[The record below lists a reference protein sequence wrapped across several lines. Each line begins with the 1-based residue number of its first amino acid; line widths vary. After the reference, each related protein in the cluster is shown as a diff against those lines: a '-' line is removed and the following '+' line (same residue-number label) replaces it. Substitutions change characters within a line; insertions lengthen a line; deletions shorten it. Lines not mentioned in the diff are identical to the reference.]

1 LENKMLVISDR
12 VKESSLTTGT
22 GPVVL
27 RFPIGAFQS
36 FGTGIGDGNS
46 TYYCIENGRRWEV
59 GRGTYTQST
68 NSLSRDI
75 IFDSSSSGSKINL
88 DGPSIVFCTLPADKA
103 IFKDDFGGTYV
114 STIGASGIST
124 ENLSVGDSS
133 SFGGPASF
141 GDSVVVSGDLSLL
154 GDFIFNGD
162 LNNINNISSTGD
174 IISSGFLTL
183 VRPDSAGNF
192 LHAYKNDSQ
201 KQTVALYVDNNLSPL
216 WRFGLKLNPD
226 SKTAPPTFAYVFA
239 RDGSAG
245 VVSNTNNYFSLADG
259 NGFIAHHNSN
269 TVFRASSSTGVYV
282 RTSSSSQPSFVITAP
297 PLANQ
302 HMQRW
307 NRSDEVT
314 LSVVDSG
321 GRFGILRS
329 NPQYELDVNGSGR
342 MAVNHVTSGVS
353 FPDGSF
359 QTTAYLTSTVQNR
372 PYSNITSNFSVP
384 SSGSVVFADSTVNAI
399 NVYIPTAVNA
409 GGKEITVKRVAG
421 NLPVTVMASG
431 SEKIDGNSSFTLHGL
446 YESATLISNNL
457 NWFII

>member
-1 LENKMLVISDR
+1 MLVISDR

-27 RFPIGAFQS
+27 RFPVGAFQTFS
-36 FGTGIGDGNS
+36 NGIGDGNS
-46 TYYCIENGRRWEV
+46 TYYCIENGKRWEV
-59 GRGTYTQST
+59 GFGTYTQSN
-68 NSLSRDI
+68 NSLSRDVV
-75 IFDSSSSGSKINL
+75 FDSSSGGAKINL

-103 IFKDDFGGTYV
+103 IFKDTADATYV
-114 STIGASGIST
+114 KSIGASGIST
-124 ENLSVGDSS
+124 ENLSVSNQ
-133 SFGGPASF
+133 ASF
-141 GDSVVVSGDLSLL
+141 SGPVDFEDSVTVSGDLSLS
-154 GDFIFNGD
+154 GDFIFTGD
-162 LNNINNISSTGD
+162 LNNINNITSSGD
-174 IISSGFLTL
+174 IVSSGFLTL
-183 VRPDSAGNF
+183 VRPNSAGNF

-201 KQTVALYVDNNLSPL
+201 KQTVALYIDNNVSPL

-245 VVSNTNNYFSLADG
+245 VVSNVNNYFSLADG

-321 GRFGILRS
+321 GRFGILRT

-342 MAVNHVTSGVS
+342 MTVNHVTSGVS

-359 QTTAYLTSTVQNR
+359 QTTAYTLSVAQNR
-372 PYSNITSNFSVP
+372 PYSNITSNLSMP
-384 SSGSVVFADSTVNAI
+384 SSGSVVFADSSINPI

-409 GGKEITVKRVAG
+409 GGKEITIKKIAG
-421 NLPVTVMASG
+421 DLPVTVVASG
-431 SEKIDGNSSFTLHGL
+431 SEKIDGKASFTLHGL